1 MPKIY
6 KWSSFSL
13 AELRKV
19 AKAYKDHTKVPAPS
33 KMTKKDLIVLLDK
46 HLLLDKDT
54 AEIKVRET
62 MESSL
67 GEVER
72 MPKKMKMT
80 KVPSA
85 PALPPMAE
93 DKTYK
98 KRIGKS
104 KVPPPKMLDEEQ
116 MKSAS
121 SDAMDMAKLAM
132 ELLQQSI
139 MNSEDEKME
148 DMSKAEL
155 RKKLKEID
163 PGLKDSVI
171 SKWDM
176 KTLEKEYNKR
186 LKKKDEKEKMALYHL
201 EETVKVMEEIKP
213 AEKPK
218 EMSLTDRIQDLPFD
232 LQDLIFKKLPQQQ
245 QKDLKEGTEQEQGR
259 RKLVNWLKTNK
270 IKATKKWVDDY
281 IGLDDNYYEYERDI
295 IDNIQDYDDRFRG
308 WEDWSEAKSERMMEL
323 SFKIAGKIA
332 TNFVLEK
339 VKLYKERKLT
349 DIQIVNQL
357 TDDLGGKPS
366 KEYGETKAEEKARQT
381 VSQKLS
387 PREQKEKDDE
397 DERENK
403 RQEENRKKREEQDRK
418 TESEDKE
425 KKQFVLDTTAVFRKV
440 YFMVLQLKDREDAVS
455 KYKEIEKYTNEI
467 LQRLEKEDKFNSRVL
482 PYDEKKAREALLDKI
497 KSMINIVYL
506 SYAKKTTGIEASK
519 KLEEQYKKR
528 LENISPGLN
537 F

>member
-13 AELRKV
+13 AELKKV

-33 KMTKKDLIVLLDK
+33 KMNKKDLIILLDK

-54 AEIKVRET
+54 AEIKVKAT

-67 GEVER
+67 GAVER
-72 MPKKMKMT
+72 LPKKMKMT

-85 PALPPMAE
+85 PALPPMVE

-98 KRIGKS
+98 KRVGKS
-104 KVPPPKMLDEEQ
+104 KVPSPKILNEEQ

-132 ELLQQSI
+132 EMLQQSI
-139 MNSEDEKME
+139 INSEEEKME

-171 SKWDM
+171 TKWDM

-186 LKKKDEKEKMALYHL
+186 LKKKEEKEKMALHHL

-218 EMSLTDRIQDLPFD
+218 EMSLTDRIQGLPLD

-245 QKDLKEGTEQEQGR
+245 QKDLKEGTEEEQNR
-259 RKLVNWLKTNK
+259 SQLINWLKTNK
-270 IKATKKWVDDY
+270 VKATKGWVEDY
-281 IGLDDNYYEYERDI
+281 INFDNNVYSEYERQLA
-295 IDNIQDYDDRFRG
+295 DNLQNYDDRFSG
-308 WEDWSEAKSERMMEL
+308 WEDWSEAKSEKMMIL
-323 SFKIAGKIA
+323 GAKIADKEGKS
-332 TNFVLEK
+332 FVLEK
-339 VKLYKERKLT
+339 VKLYKDTKLT

-357 TDDLGGKPS
+357 TEDLGGDPS
-366 KEYGETKAEEKARQT
+366 KEYGETKSEEKAR
-381 VSQKLS
+381 K
-387 PREQKEKDDE
+387 
-397 DERENK
+397 
-403 RQEENRKKREEQDRK
+403 
-418 TESEDKE
+418 
-425 KKQFVLDTTAVFRKV
+425 
-440 YFMVLQLKDREDAVS
+440 
-455 KYKEIEKYTNEI
+455 
-467 LQRLEKEDKFNSRVL
+467 
-482 PYDEKKAREALLDKI
+482 
-497 KSMINIVYL
+497 NIV
-506 SYAKKTTGIEASK
+506 
-519 KLEEQYKKR
+519 
-528 LENISPGLN
+528 
-537 F
+537 

>member
-6 KWSSFSL
+6 KWGSFSL

-19 AKAYKDHTKVPAPS
+19 AKSYKDETKIGAVS
-33 KMTKKDLIVLLDK
+33 KMSKKDLIVLLDK

-54 AEIKVRET
+54 AEIKRRSAP
-62 MESSL
+62 ESSL
-67 GEVER
+67 GAVER
-72 MPKKMKMT
+72 LPKKMKKS

-85 PALPPMAE
+85 PAPPPMVE

-98 KRIGKS
+98 KRVGKS
-104 KVPPPKMLDEEQ
+104 KVPPPKMVDEEQ

-121 SDAMDMAKLAM
+121 SDAMELAKMAMDM
-132 ELLQQSI
+132 LQASI
-139 MNSEDEKME
+139 MNAEEEKGE

-176 KTLEKEYNKR
+176 KTLEKEYTKR
-186 LKKKDEKEKMALYHL
+186 LKKKEEKEKMALHHL

-218 EMSLTDRIQDLPFD
+218 EMSLTDRLQGLPFE

-245 QKDLKEGTEQEQGR
+245 QKDVKEGTQQEQDK
-259 RKLVNWLKTNK
+259 RKLVNWLKINK
-270 IKATKKWVDDY
+270 VKATKKWVDDY
-281 IGLDDNYYEYERDI
+281 VGLDDNFYEYERDI
-295 IDNIQDYDDRFRG
+295 IDNIQDYDDRFYG
-308 WEDWSEAKSERMMEL
+308 WQDWSEAKSERMAEL
-323 SFKIAGKIA
+323 SYKIAGKIA

-357 TDDLGGKPS
+357 TQDLGGNPS

-455 KYKEIEKYTNEI
+455 KYKEVEKYTNEI

-497 KSMINIVYL
+497 KTIISIVYT
-506 SYAKKTTGIEASK
+506 SYDKKTTGIEASK
-519 KLEEQYKKR
+519 KLEEKYKKR

>member
-33 KMTKKDLIVLLDK
+33 KMNKKDLIVLLDK

-54 AEIKVRET
+54 AEIKVKAK

-67 GEVER
+67 GAVER
-72 MPKKMKMT
+72 LPKKMKMT

-85 PALPPMAE
+85 PALPPMVE

-98 KRIGKS
+98 KRVGKS
-104 KVPPPKMLDEEQ
+104 KVPPPKILNEEQ

-132 ELLQQSI
+132 EMLQQSI
-139 MNSEDEKME
+139 INSEEEKME

-171 SKWDM
+171 TKWDM

-186 LKKKDEKEKMALYHL
+186 LKKKEEKEKMALYHL
-201 EETVKVMEEIKP
+201 KETVKVMEEIKP

-218 EMSLTDRIQDLPFD
+218 EMSLTDRIQGLPFD

-245 QKDLKEGTEQEQGR
+245 QKDLKEGTEEEQNKS
-259 RKLVNWLKTNK
+259 KLINWLKTNK
-270 IKATKKWVDDY
+270 VKASKGWVEDF
-281 IGLDDNYYEYERDI
+281 INFDNNVYSEYERQLA
-295 IDNIQDYDDRFRG
+295 DNLQNYDDRFSG
-308 WEDWSEAKSERMMEL
+308 WEDWSEAKSEKMMIL
-323 SFKIAGKIA
+323 GAKIADKEGKS
-332 TNFVLEK
+332 FVLEK
-339 VKLYKERKLT
+339 VKLYKDTKLT

-357 TDDLGGKPS
+357 TEDLGGDPS
-366 KEYGETKAEEKARQT
+366 KEYGETKAEEKAR
-381 VSQKLS
+381 
-387 PREQKEKDDE
+387 
-397 DERENK
+397 
-403 RQEENRKKREEQDRK
+403 K
-418 TESEDKE
+418 T
-425 KKQFVLDTTAVFRKV
+425 
-440 YFMVLQLKDREDAVS
+440 
-455 KYKEIEKYTNEI
+455 
-467 LQRLEKEDKFNSRVL
+467 
-482 PYDEKKAREALLDKI
+482 
-497 KSMINIVYL
+497 IV
-506 SYAKKTTGIEASK
+506 
-519 KLEEQYKKR
+519 
-528 LENISPGLN
+528 
-537 F
+537 